1 LWETYIVHVDTLVT
15 HNTYIILSIFSCIY
29 ASLSLSLSSLSV
41 NQFYPL
47 LDEVGSWKG
56 SSDQLCDSIH
66 SLAAQA
72 DCVSATAANQARP
85 ECQKGERERER
96 EREEERE

>member
-1 LWETYIVHVDTLVT
+1 MYLHVSGYL
-15 HNTYIILSIFSCIY
+15 
-29 ASLSLSLSSLSV
+29 LSSLSV

-47 LDEVGSWKG
+47 LDEIGSWKG

-72 DCVSATAANQARP
+72 DCVSGRLSATAANQARP
-85 ECQKGERERER
+85 ECRKGERGGGREGERGEGGMGSTFHTVIKCR
-96 EREEERE
+96 YA